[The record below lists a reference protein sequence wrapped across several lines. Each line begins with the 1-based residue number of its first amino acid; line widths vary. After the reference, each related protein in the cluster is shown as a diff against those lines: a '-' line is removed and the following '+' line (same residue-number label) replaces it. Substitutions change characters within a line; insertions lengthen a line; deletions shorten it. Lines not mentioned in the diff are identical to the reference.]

1 MGERSKTMLR
11 FIAKSL
17 VFLLAAA
24 AIAGAYV
31 YSEINSPYGDFAEP
45 VLFEYV
51 RGASG
56 AETAAAL
63 EELGVV
69 RSRWLFLAA
78 RALQPGAVLMAG
90 EYRFAAPDSP
100 TGVVSRFSKGDVF
113 LRPLTIPEGLTRF
126 EVSSLVAAAGYSSE
140 QEFLQLTADAAPIHD
155 LFPEAASLEGFL
167 FPETYSLAK
176 TSTGEQILAAMLA
189 NFRQAFAA
197 ASKGIETDLSPY
209 QTLTLASLIE
219 KESGVPS
226 ERPLISAVFHNRLR
240 RGMLLQCDP
249 TIIYGLILED
259 RYRGTILLRDLKDPH
274 PYNTYV
280 HGGLPPGPIANP
292 SAESL
297 RAAFVPAESDYL
309 FFVANPGGAGGH
321 SFSATLREHNLAVA
335 RLRAGRGAP

>member
-1 MGERSKTMLR
+1 MSRLVLR
-11 FIAKSL
+11 GLAC
-17 VFLLAAA
+17 VLAAA
-24 AIAGAYV
+24 GVAGGYL
-31 YSEINSPYGDFAEP
+31 YSQINEPFGDFPEP
-45 VLFEYV
+45 VIFEYV
-51 RGASG
+51 RGAKG
-56 AETAAAL
+56 VETAAAL

-90 EYRFAAPDSP
+90 EYRFDAAD
-100 TGVVSRFSKGDVF
+100 TAAGVLARFAAGDVF

-126 EVSSLVAAAGYSSE
+126 EVSRLVAEAGYAAE
-140 QEFLQLTADAAPIHD
+140 EEFLQLTADPTPIHD
-155 LFPEAASLEGFL
+155 LFPEATSLEGFL

-176 TSTGEQILAAMLA
+176 TATGEQILGAMLA

-197 ASKGIETDLSPY
+197 ASEGVETNLTPY

-249 TIIYGLILED
+249 TTIYGMILEN
-259 RYRGTILLRDLKDPH
+259 RYRGTLLLNDLKDPH

-280 HGGLPPGPIANP
+280 HAGLPPGPIANP
-292 SAESL
+292 GMESL
-297 RAAFVPAESDYL
+297 RAALSPVDSEYI
-309 FFVANPGGAGGH
+309 FFVANPGGGGDH
-321 SFSATLREHNLAVA
+321 SFSATLSEHNQAVA
-335 RLRAGRGAP
+335 RLRTARTAP

>member
-1 MGERSKTMLR
+1 MFR
-11 FIAKSL
+11 FVRRLLA
-17 VFLLAAA
+17 FLLVAL
-24 AIAGAYV
+24 AIAGAYL
-31 YSEINSPYGDFAEP
+31 YSEVNSPYGDFTEP

-56 AETAAAL
+56 AGTAAAL

-78 RALQPGAVLMAG
+78 RALRPGAVLMAG
-90 EYRFAAPDSP
+90 EYRFSAPDTP
-100 TGVVSRFSKGDVF
+100 AGILAKFAAGDVY

-126 EVSSLVAAAGYSSE
+126 EVSSLVAAAGYAGE
-140 QEFLQLTADAAPIHD
+140 DEFLQLTADPAPMRD
-155 LFPEAASLEGFL
+155 LFPEATSLEGFL

-176 TSTGEQILAAMLA
+176 TATGKQILAAMLA

-197 ASKGIETDLSPY
+197 ASQGVETDLSPY

-226 ERPLISAVFHNRLR
+226 ERPLISAVFHNRLQ

-259 RYRGTILLRDLKDPH
+259 RYRGTILLNDLKDPH

-280 HGGLPPGPIANP
+280 HGGLPPGPIASP
-292 SAESL
+292 GAESL
-297 RAAFVPAESDYL
+297 RAALSPADSEYI
-309 FFVANPGGAGGH
+309 FFVAKPGGLGDHA
-321 SFSATLREHNLAVA
+321 FSSTLREHNQAVS
-335 RLRAGRGAP
+335 RLRAARHTP

>member
-1 MGERSKTMLR
+1 MLR

-17 VFLLAAA
+17 VFLLVAA

-31 YSEINSPYGDFAEP
+31 YTEINSPYGDFTEP
-45 VLFEYV
+45 VFFEYV

-63 EELGVV
+63 EELGIV

-78 RALQPGAVLMAG
+78 RVLKPGAVLMAG
-90 EYRFAAPDSP
+90 EYRFAGPDTP
-100 TGVVSRFSKGDVF
+100 AGVLGRFAKGDVF

-126 EVSSLVAAAGYSSE
+126 EVSSLVAAAGYASE
-140 QEFLQLTADAAPIHD
+140 QEFLQLTADAAPMHD

-167 FPETYSLAK
+167 FPETYYLAK
-176 TSTGEQILAAMLA
+176 TATGEQILAAMLA

-197 ASKGIETDLSPY
+197 ASEGFKTGLSPY
-209 QTLTLASLIE
+209 EILTLASLIE

-226 ERPLISAVFHNRLR
+226 ERPLISAVFHNRLQ

-280 HGGLPPGPIANP
+280 HGGLPPSPIANP
-292 SAESL
+292 GAESL
-297 RAAFVPAESDYL
+297 RAAFAPADSDYI
-309 FFVANPGGAGGH
+309 FFVANPGGSGDH
-321 SFSATLREHNLAVA
+321 SFSATLREHNQAVA
-335 RLRAGRGAP
+335 RLRAGRNSP